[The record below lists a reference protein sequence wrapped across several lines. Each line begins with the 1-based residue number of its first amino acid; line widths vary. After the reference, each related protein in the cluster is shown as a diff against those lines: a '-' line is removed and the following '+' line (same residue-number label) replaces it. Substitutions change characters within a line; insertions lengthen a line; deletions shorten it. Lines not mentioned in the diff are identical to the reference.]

1 MAALASF
8 TRNSRSYGQQPIDV
22 TQQGQRDRSVMSLD
36 AQGRSVSHE
45 CPTSTTLVRQL
56 YLPQI
61 PQSAS
66 FAAAPSSFSG
76 ASSSSSNH
84 HHPVYHSHNS
94 LPPTLI
100 GGSPHSASSNSL
112 AQGHRNPALGSGN
125 TLTRSYHQPSSTN
138 SSTSNLHGPLGTY
151 SRDLK
156 QAIRDISPPVINSS
170 ANPHLVNYIHTSSFD
185 NGSYEFPSGQAQ
197 QQRRLGGSQQHLAPL
212 QQTSSSL
219 YSNPQSS
226 SSQLLGQQ
234 AVRPNYAYQQSLP
247 RQQHINSHQTQ
258 AFFGTIRAPGNS
270 TNIVTP
276 LRASKTMIDV
286 LAPVR
291 DSVAAQATTGALP
304 SVGTSS
310 SNGESFLLFQI

>member
-112 AQGHRNPALGSGN
+112 AQGHSNPALGSGN

-138 SSTSNLHGPLGTY
+138 SSTSNLHGPL
-151 SRDLK
+151 
-156 QAIRDISPPVINSS
+156 VINSS

-234 AVRPNYAYQQSLP
+234 AVRSNYAYQQSLP

-258 AFFGTIRAPGNS
+258 AFFGTIRAPGNT

-310 SNGESFLLFQI
+310 SNGESFLLF